1 MLITEYVKKIE
12 ANIAAC
18 PNVVESQL
26 TKDIRSLHIGIVE
39 GMLTFTDESVLYFIE
54 FVNVKEAP
62 HSYKYSYHYQ
72 DKDLNLI
79 FRYDMAP
86 HHKEIPSY
94 PHHKH
99 TSPEAV
105 IASSAPDVAIVLDEI
120 DELINLGKGQIN

>member
-1 MLITEYVKKIE
+1 LLITEYFQKIE
-12 ANIAAC
+12 INIAAC

-39 GMLTFTDESVLYFIE
+39 GMLTFTDESVLYFVE
-54 FVNVKEAP
+54 FVNVKGAA
-62 HSYKYSYHYQ
+62 HSYRYSYHYQ
-72 DKDLNLI
+72 DRYSNLI

-105 IASSAPDVAIVLDEI
+105 IASSAPDIAIVLEEI
-120 DELINLGKGQIN
+120 DELINLNRI

>member
-1 MLITEYVKKIE
+1 VLITDYFKKIE

-54 FVNVKEAP
+54 FVSVKDLP

-99 TSPEAV
+99 TSPESV
-105 IASSAPDVAIVLDEI
+105 VASSAPDVAIVLDEI
-120 DELINLGKGQIN
+120 DELINLNKR

>member
-1 MLITEYVKKIE
+1 MLITEYFKKIE
-12 ANIAAC
+12 ENIAAC

-54 FVNVKEAP
+54 FVNVKGAP
-62 HSYKYSYHYQ
+62 HLYKYSYHYQ
-72 DKDLNLI
+72 DKDRNLI

-86 HHKEIPSY
+86 HHKEISSY

-99 TSPEAV
+99 TSSEAV
-105 IASSAPDVAIVLDEI
+105 IESAAPDVAIVLEEI
-120 DELINLGKGQIN
+120 DELINLNRNK